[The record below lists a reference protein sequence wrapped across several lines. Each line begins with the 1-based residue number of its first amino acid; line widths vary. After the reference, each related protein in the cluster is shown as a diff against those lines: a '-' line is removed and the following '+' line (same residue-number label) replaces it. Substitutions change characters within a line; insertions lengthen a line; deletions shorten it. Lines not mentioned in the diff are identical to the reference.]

1 MKKVAVC
8 VAIAGGLLGSG
19 APVTRAVSAPT
30 VTAIHPN
37 ELAATVTATVTVAGT
52 GFLPGATLGFRNAD
66 FPSFPA
72 STATVHTVTPTQIT
86 ATITTSAPGGPQPNV
101 EDVIVTNPDGGQG
114 VRPRGFTVSASP
126 VYAHADPYVLAQG
139 STVDL
144 RVQCT
149 RCGTAVSAS
158 AGAGVAATVLEGRAP
173 FLIRVTVS
181 PDAPLGEHPFTVA
194 FSNLGSVRTD
204 PPLTIVDESSAADLS
219 IVSPGATFTAGAA
232 GGQGVPVIVRNAGP
246 AAIGGVR
253 LSAPLPAGFSL
264 HSSTGFPCSSSAPS
278 LSCDLGT
285 LAPGQEVAG
294 VVRLNVSRSAATSYA
309 VLAVGGAAS
318 VAESRYDNNA
328 ATVAF
333 TVAGTTTT
341 TTGAAGGPVIASFS
355 PTSGPAGTVVTIA
368 GTGFTGT
375 TQVTLNGAP
384 VTVNSVTSTAISVT
398 TRPYNTTGRFAVTA
412 NYQTAVSAG
421 TFTVTG
427 AGTPLISS
435 FTPASGPAGT
445 VVTLRGSNFT
455 GTTQVTLNG
464 APVAILGVAEHELRV
479 RIQPFNTSGRFAVT
493 AHWLTGTSAG
503 TFTVT
508 R

>member
-1 MKKVAVC
+1 M
-8 VAIAGGLLGSG
+8 
-19 APVTRAVSAPT
+19 
-30 VTAIHPN
+30 TAIHPN

-66 FPSFPA
+66 FPSYPA

-158 AGAGVAATVLEGRAP
+158 AGAGVAAVVLEGRAP

-181 PDAPLGEHPFTVA
+181 PDAPLGEHPFTVT

-253 LSAPLPAGFSL
+253 LTATLPPGFSL
-264 HSSTGFPCSSSAPS
+264 HSSTGFPCASSAPS
-278 LSCDLGT
+278 FSCDLGT
-285 LAPGQEVAG
+285 LGPGQEVAG
-294 VVRLNVSRSAATSYA
+294 VVGLSVSRSAATSTA
-309 VLAVGGAAS
+309 VLAVGGAAN

-328 ATVAF
+328 ATLAL
-333 TVAGTTTT
+333 TVAGTTTPT
-341 TTGAAGGPVIASFS
+341 TTRPAGGPVIASFN

-368 GTGFTGT
+368 GTGFAGT

-384 VTVNSVTSTAISVT
+384 VTINSVTSTAISVT
-398 TRPYNTTGRFAVTA
+398 TRPYSTTGRFAVTA

-427 AGTPLISS
+427 AGTPVISS

-464 APVAILGVAEHELRV
+464 SPVAILAVAEHELRV
-479 RIQPFNTSGRFAVT
+479 RIQPFNTSGRFAVA